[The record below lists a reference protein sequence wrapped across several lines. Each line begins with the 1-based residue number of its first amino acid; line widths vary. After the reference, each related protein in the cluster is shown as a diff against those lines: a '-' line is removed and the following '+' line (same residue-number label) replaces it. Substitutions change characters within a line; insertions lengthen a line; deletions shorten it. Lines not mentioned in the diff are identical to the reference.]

1 MEEVKQ
7 PLNDVVGNHE
17 DPVGSKQSH
26 PKMDE
31 QEKLDSKKSSSSLS
45 AVNLSKQ
52 QSINEDPT
60 PQVNKLE
67 TLNAFESEKQHIQN
81 ETQ

>member
-45 AVNLSKQ
+45 AVNLSK
-52 QSINEDPT
+52 
-60 PQVNKLE
+60 
-67 TLNAFESEKQHIQN
+67 
-81 ETQ
+81 